1 MRCGYRAGVPLQQPY
16 TKYEPD
22 NDEVRVAYKRVS
34 EDGGSCSPLRG
45 STGPGSSGPSWFP
58 CLGPQDA
65 GRGGCRTITLRTL
78 IVVVLFMLGLIVGY
92 LTRRAVTSSSP
103 AECTS
108 GYSPTAS
115 APRYQVHVLLFTQI

>member
-34 EDGGSCSPLRG
+34 EDGSSPLRRG
-45 STGPGSSGPSWFP
+45 VPGSPRVSAAAWLSWPVGPSE
-58 CLGPQDA
+58 
-65 GRGGCRTITLRTL
+65 GCRGTTLRTL

-92 LTRRAVTSSSP
+92 LIRRAVTSP
-103 AECTS
+103 APHECTS
-108 GYSPTAS
+108 AHRPTS
-115 APRYQVHVLLFTQI
+115 SNNYQVTNNNKMPT